1 MGGSR
6 RPVRPRRR
14 GRRRRL
20 LTRALPLLAIAVVA
34 FVIGAV
40 IATAPGREE
49 RHLVSEYVTAWQHGN
64 YARMYVL
71 LDAAS
76 RDRMSLAQLIA
87 AYRTAASTATLSS
100 VAPVRVGSR
109 QGDAFLVRVRVHT
122 RLFGTLSEVLHVPL
136 TGSGSSARVH
146 FSNTLLFPGLRP
158 GETLVR
164 NTVLPPRATIL
175 ASDGTP
181 LAQGQSRTS
190 PIPDVANQITGTLG
204 PIPAADRTKY
214 EALGYPVDAKVGIN
228 GLEHVFEVRLAGKPG
243 GTLKRRPTGACADE
257 AGGRPS
263 GEDDDQPRAGA
274 GRGHG
279 DGSELRGD
287 RRDGSAHRSGAGARR
302 RGLLGAPASRLD
314 DEDDHR
320 DGGARRRDREAGDT
334 FPIQTERQHR
344 GLHPAQRRRRG
355 VRRHVPERVR
365 GVVQLGVRPARREAR
380 RAQSWW
386 RWPSVSASTT
396 SRRSRAPP
404 RARSHRGLHDPL
416 DVGSSAIGQDKVQA
430 TALEM
435 TDVGATIAMGGRRPI
450 PTLLAH
456 ARPSFV
462 HVTSPAV
469 ASEVEKMMIAVV
481 QYGTGTAAQIPGVT
495 VAGKTGTAELRDT
508 SQGGGPQDTDAWF
521 VGYAPAGAPRIVVGA
536 LFPVEWCGRRD
547 RGAGGARRAGR
558 WTALSLS
565 SRPRTPNRDLP
576 PGRPQPPGAASRRPW
591 GREGPSGPTS

>member
-76 RDRMSLAQLIA
+76 RERMSLAQLIA

-243 GTLKRRPTGACADE
+243 GTLKAGQRVLAQTKPVAGPAVKTTINPALERAAVTAMGANYAGIAAMDPRTGAVLAL
-257 AGGRPS
+257 AGVAFS
-263 GEDDDQPRAGA
+263 ALQPPGSTMKMITATAALDAGIVK
-274 GRGHG
+274 
-279 DGSELRGD
+279 L
-287 RRDGSAHRSGAGARR
+287 
-302 RGLLGAPASRLD
+302 
-314 DEDDHR
+314 
-320 DGGARRRDREAGDT
+320 GDT
-334 FPIQTERQHR
+334 FPIQTSANIEGFILHNAGGEACGGTFLNAFAVSCNSVFAPLGAKLGGPKLVAMAERFGFNHQ
-344 GLHPAQRRRRG
+344 
-355 VRRHVPERVR
+355 
-365 GVVQLGVRPARREAR
+365 
-380 RAQSWW
+380 
-386 RWPSVSASTT
+386 PSIPGAAESTI
-396 SRRSRAPP
+396 PP
-404 RARSHRGLHDPL
+404 GLHDPL

-456 ARPSFV
+456 ARPRFV

-495 VAGKTGTAELRDT
+495 VAGKTGTAELVNT
-508 SQGGGPQDTDAWF
+508 SQGGSAQDTDAWF

-536 LFPVEWCGRRD
+536 LFPSN
-547 RGAGGARRAGR
+547 GAGGATAAPAVHDVLVAG
-558 WTALSLS
+558 LH
-565 SRPRTPNRDLP
+565 
-576 PGRPQPPGAASRRPW
+576 
-591 GREGPSGPTS
+591 